1 MATKINTPILYGENA
16 TLSATT
22 DVIAPYKYQWKRNG
36 ENLRNGNNKSYT
48 TPPLKPEDFKA
59 KYSVQ
64 IFGQDKIESSDEVV
78 INDAVQHLD
87 PITNRTIGAKTGFMG
102 VKVVKP
108 FSTKPIPPY
117 QAAPAKP
124 LGKPLGGK

>member
-1 MATKINTPILYGENA
+1 MATKINTPVSYGEYA
-16 TLSATT
+16 TFSVTS

-36 ENLRNGNNKSYT
+36 ENLVHGNNKSYT

-78 INDAVQHLD
+78 INDKLVFA
-87 PITNRTIGAKTGFMG
+87 TIGPGTSAPM
-102 VKVVKP
+102 VKGTPVVKP
-108 FSTKPIPPY
+108 FSVKP
-117 QAAPAKP
+117 
-124 LGKPLGGK
+124 